1 MTPESKYSKLP
12 LSKSIYQR
20 ERKKMNTTFWIGIVF
35 IFGGAVVLLNQLHIL
50 PFELNWWALL
60 ILLPSFGTL
69 TSAYNR
75 YRSTNDLFE
84 MGVMIPALVGL
95 FMLLLSVSL
104 LVDGAVDLNLRVYWP
119 IILIVL
125 GLGLIIGRGR
135 RS

>member
-1 MTPESKYSKLP
+1 MEEN
-12 LSKSIYQR
+12 KSISSGTHQPS
-20 ERKKMNTTFWIGIVF
+20 NIWIGLVL
-35 IFGGAVVLLNQLHIL
+35 IFAGAVVLLNQLDIL

-60 ILLPSFGTL
+60 ILFPAFGTL

-95 FMLLLSVSL
+95 FMLLLLVSL
-104 LVDGAVDLNLRVYWP
+104 LFGDAINLNLKVYWP

-125 GLGLIIGRGR
+125 GLGLIIGRLR

>member
-1 MTPESKYSKLP
+1 MEEN
-12 LSKSIYQR
+12 KSISSGTNQPS
-20 ERKKMNTTFWIGIVF
+20 TIWIGLVF
-35 IFGGAVVLLNQLHIL
+35 IFGGAVVMLNQLSIL

-60 ILLPSFGTL
+60 ILFPAFGAL
-69 TSAYNR
+69 TGAYSR
-75 YRSTNDLFE
+75 YRSTNDVFE

-104 LVDGAVDLNLRVYWP
+104 LAGDAIDLKLRVYWP

>member
-1 MTPESKYSKLP
+1 
-12 LSKSIYQR
+12 
-20 ERKKMNTTFWIGIVF
+20 MNTTFWIGIVF

-95 FMLLLSVSL
+95 FMLLMAVSL
-104 LVDGAVDLNLRVYWP
+104 LVGDAIDLNLRVYWP

>member
-1 MTPESKYSKLP
+1 MEEN
-12 LSKSIYQR
+12 KSISSGTNR
-20 ERKKMNTTFWIGIVF
+20 PSNIWIGLVF
-35 IFGGAVVLLNQLHIL
+35 IFGGAVVLLNQLNIL
-50 PFELNWWALL
+50 PFELNWWALF
-60 ILLPSFGTL
+60 ILFPAVGTL

-84 MGVMIPALVGL
+84 MRVMIPALVGL

-104 LVDGAVDLNLRVYWP
+104 LVGDAINLNLRVYWP

-125 GLGLIIGRGR
+125 GLGLIIGRLR